1 MVIKRTLESP
11 FLQPQELEIG
21 LTAEELRQAYYE
33 QQAKFDA
40 LDMEYYLDE
49 IKNDLLDQR
58 MSKEK
63 IQKLYSV
70 TDELGAELRRNMDKY
85 DMSWE
90 YARPAALGSV
100 AIRLFGEKY
109 ARKHF
114 AV

>member
-1 MVIKRTLESP
+1 MIIKRTFESP
-11 FLQPQELEIG
+11 FMQPQEFEIE

-33 QQAKFDA
+33 KQSEFDA
-40 LDMEYYLDE
+40 LDMQYYLEEVEDGLIE
-49 IKNDLLDQR
+49 QR

-63 IQKLYSV
+63 IKKLYSV
-70 TDELGAELRRNMDKY
+70 TDELGAELNMDKY

-100 AIRLFGEKY
+100 AARLFGEKY

-114 AV
+114 VV